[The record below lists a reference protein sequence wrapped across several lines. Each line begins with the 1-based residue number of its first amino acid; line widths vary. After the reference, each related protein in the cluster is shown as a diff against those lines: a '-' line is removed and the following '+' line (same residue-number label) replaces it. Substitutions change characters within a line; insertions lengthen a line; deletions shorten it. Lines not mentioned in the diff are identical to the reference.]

1 MLKNIVLFCLFA
13 VLVGC
18 GGMHGKGYDGREENY
33 VDTGTGYTMWY
44 PKNMRE
50 RHYYTSVVKDY
61 AESCSNSIFMDVNL
75 LPDDQDVY
83 KDDADGI
90 RTYAFVGTYYADG
103 GSYKSFDGSDVSRTI
118 SHEYFFNIIMNQKG
132 ELLDCRSHHSWD
144 TTYSID
150 SHERLSLPV
159 IRIKL

>member
-1 MLKNIVLFCLFA
+1 MLKNIVLFGLFA

-75 LPDDQDVY
+75 LPDAQDVY

-118 SHEYFFNIIMNQKG
+118 SHEYFFNIIMN
-132 ELLDCRSHHSWD
+132 HSWD

-150 SHERLSLPV
+150 SHERLSLPE

>member
-1 MLKNIVLFCLFA
+1 MLKNIVLFGLFA

-75 LPDDQDVY
+75 LPDAQDVY

-118 SHEYFFNIIMNQKG
+118 SHEYIFNIIMNQKG

-144 TTYSID
+144 TT
-150 SHERLSLPV
+150 
-159 IRIKL
+159 